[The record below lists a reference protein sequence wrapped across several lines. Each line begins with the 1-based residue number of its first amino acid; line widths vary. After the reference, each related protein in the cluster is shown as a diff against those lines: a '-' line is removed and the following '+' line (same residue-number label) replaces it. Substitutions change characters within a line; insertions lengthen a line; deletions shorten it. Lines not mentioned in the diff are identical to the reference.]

1 MKTIAQIL
9 GYTPIDTHSH
19 FDHGVE
25 GDLYSRTSKAARECH
40 RIDLDFLRNRYDSVG
55 VGPAC
60 FSTYASVS
68 TDQRIVEENEY
79 LHRLAQENELV
90 YQWVVVEPRH
100 PETFRQA
107 AEMLKSKKTIGIKI
121 HPKMH
126 EYDILEHGDALFSF
140 AHELGAVVQMH
151 PAEIPQMPAFADKY
165 PNMKLIIAHLGND
178 VFMDA
183 VAAAKHGNIYVDTSG
198 SASHSNNVVERAVK
212 RIGAEHIL
220 FGTDGYSSA
229 FQLARIA
236 WADISDGDKKKILRD
251 NALALFPGVFE

>member
-1 MKTIAQIL
+1 MDPIAQHL

-19 FDHGVE
+19 FDHGVP
-25 GDLYSRTSKAARECH
+25 GDLYSRASVAARECH
-40 RIDLDFLRNRYDSVG
+40 RLDLDFLRKQYDSVG
-55 VGPAC
+55 VGSVC
-60 FSTYASVS
+60 FSTYAAVS
-68 TDQRIVEENEY
+68 TNQRVAEENRF
-79 LHRLAQENELV
+79 LHQLAQEHDWI
-90 YQWVVVEPRH
+90 YQWVVVEPRQ
-100 PETFRQA
+100 PETFEQA
-107 AEMLKSKKTIGIKI
+107 AQMLNSPKTIGIKI

-126 EYDILEHGDALFSF
+126 EYDILEHGDKLFSF
-140 AHELGAVVQMH
+140 ANDLGAIVQMH

-183 VAAAKHGNIYVDTSG
+183 VAKAKHGNIFVDTSG
-198 SASHSNNVVERAVK
+198 SASHSNNVIERAVN

-236 WADISDGDKKKILRD
+236 WADISAQDKRKILRD
-251 NALALFPGVFE
+251 NAVNLFGDIFG

>member
-1 MKTIAQIL
+1 MQTIAQLL

-25 GDLYSRTSKAARECH
+25 GDLYSRTSPLARECH
-40 RIDLDFLRNRYDSVG
+40 RLSLDMLFTRYDQVG
-55 VGPAC
+55 VGPVC

-68 TDQRIVEENEY
+68 TNQRVAEENRY
-79 LHRLAQENELV
+79 LHQLSLENDRIF
-90 YQWVVVEPRH
+90 QWVVVEPTQ
-100 PETFRQA
+100 PETFDQA

-126 EYDILEHGDALFSF
+126 EYDILQHADRLFSF
-140 AHELGAVVQMH
+140 AHELKAVVQMH

-183 VAAAKHGNIYVDTSG
+183 VAKAKHGNIFVDTSG
-198 SASHSNNVVERAVK
+198 SASHGNNVIERAVN

-220 FGTDGYSSA
+220 FGTDGYSSS

-236 WADISDGDKKKILRD
+236 WADISEENKEKILRS
-251 NALALFPGVFE
+251 NALHLFPGVFE

>member
-1 MKTIAQIL
+1 MDTIAEIL

-19 FDHGVE
+19 FDHGVD
-25 GDLYSRTSKAARECH
+25 GDLYSIAAKAARECH
-40 RIDLDFLRNRYDSVG
+40 RITLDVLFQKYDTVG

-60 FSTYASVS
+60 FSTYAAVS
-68 TDQRIVEENEY
+68 TNKRITEENRF
-79 LHRLAQENELV
+79 LHQLALENDRIF
-90 YQWVVVEPRH
+90 QWVVVEPTQ
-100 PETFRQA
+100 PKTFDQA
-107 AEMLKSKKTIGIKI
+107 DKMLKNKKAIGIKI
-121 HPKMH
+121 HPKLH
-126 EYDILEHGDALFSF
+126 EYDIMEHGDKLFSF
-140 AHELGAVVQMH
+140 AHEMHAVVQMH
-151 PAEIPQMPAFADKY
+151 PAEIQKMPAFADKY

-183 VAAAKHGNIYVDTSG
+183 VAAAKHGNIFVDTSG
-198 SASHSNNVVERAVK
+198 SASHGNNVVERAVN

-236 WADISDGDKKKILRD
+236 WADISEEDKKKILRT

>member
-19 FDHGVE
+19 FDHGVD
-25 GDLYSRTSKAARECH
+25 GDLYTIASAPARECH
-40 RIDLDFLRNRYDSVG
+40 RITLDFLCQKYDSVG

-68 TDQRIVEENEY
+68 SNRRVVEENRY
-79 LHRLAQENELV
+79 LHQLAQENNRV
-90 YQWVVVEPRH
+90 YQWVVVEPTQ
-100 PETFRQA
+100 PETFDQA
-107 AEMLKSKKTIGIKI
+107 AQMLKSKKTIGIKI
-121 HPKMH
+121 HPKLH
-126 EYDILEHGDALFSF
+126 EYDILEHGDKLFSF

-151 PAEIPQMPAFADKY
+151 PAEIPKMPAFADKY
-165 PNMKLIIAHLGND
+165 PNMKLIIAHLGHD

-183 VAAAKHGNIYVDTSG
+183 VAAAKHGNIFVDTSG
-198 SASHSNNVVERAVK
+198 SASHGNNVVERAVK

>member
-1 MKTIAQIL
+1 MEPIAQLL
-9 GYTPIDTHSH
+9 GYTPIDVHSH
-19 FDHGVE
+19 FDHGVP
-25 GDLYSRTSKAARECH
+25 GDLYTIAASAATECH
-40 RIDLDFLRNRYDSVG
+40 RLDLDFLRKRYDSVG

-60 FSTYASVS
+60 YSTYAAVS
-68 TDQRIVEENEY
+68 SNRRIVEENEY
-79 LHRLAQENELV
+79 LHQLVQKDDLA
-90 YQWVVVEPRH
+90 YQWVVVEPRQ

-107 AEMLKSKKTIGIKI
+107 EKMLQHGKCIGIKI
-121 HPKMH
+121 HPKNH
-126 EYDILEHGDALFSF
+126 EYDILEHGDKLFSF

-183 VAAAKHGNIYVDTSG
+183 VAKAKHGNIYVDTSG
-198 SASHSNNVVERAVK
+198 SASHGNNVVERAVQ

-236 WADISDGDKKKILRD
+236 WADISPENKRKILRT